1 MNNIKDLDFKIF
13 KDLKY
18 KMSFNSSHNTKL
30 ELLWNI
36 LPICCLLLIAGPSFL
51 LLYLIEDFSD
61 CSFIIKVIGN
71 QWYWSYEYWY
81 SHASYAFDSV
91 MLSEFDLR
99 LYNQGFRL
107 LEVDNRVELFYQI
120 NTCLLVSSTDVLH
133 SWAVPSLGLKTDACP
148 GRINRLVVWPNRL
161 GVFYGQCSEICGIN
175 HAYMPIA
182 CQVSERLILDQD
194 FEYENI
200 IND

>member
-1 MNNIKDLDFKIF
+1 MNFDFTIF

-18 KMSFNSSHNTKL
+18 KMSFNSAHNTKL
-30 ELLWNI
+30 EFLWNI
-36 LPICCLLLIAGPSFL
+36 FPICCLLLIAGPSFL

-71 QWYWSYEYWY
+71 QWYWSYEYLY
-81 SHASYAFDSV
+81 SNGYYAFDSV
-91 MLSEFDLR
+91 MLSELDL
-99 LYNQGFRL
+99 LSCNHGFRL
-107 LEVDNRVELFYQI
+107 LEVDNRVELFYQV
-120 NTCLLVSSTDVLH
+120 NTCILVSSTDVLH

-148 GRINRLVVWPNRL
+148 GRINRLVVWPNRI

-182 CQVSERLILDQD
+182 CQVSDRLAYDEPFTEEDKL
-194 FEYENI
+194 
-200 IND
+200 NDN